1 MHSVQTK
8 FRISFSACY
17 FYSKLG
23 QDSEAEGVR
32 FIRVREDMNVGSDI
46 LTLRAYPRDS
56 IKIKGVDRSSDYKFF
71 KLLEINN
78 TFVQVLL
85 DKTLDDLVDRD
96 VPQNLLK
103 FKIECSSRD
112 GRNEEASS
120 LVITVYI
127 EDINDHFPKFKNLP
141 YKINVDES
149 TPVGSTVFQG
159 ISAFDRDK
167 PNTPN
172 SDVQYSMGLQDY
184 GPGGPYFSLESPHRP
199 AVVLRRP
206 LDFDEGIQQF
216 LIPIIASVN
225 CLYTL

>member
-1 MHSVQTK
+1 M
-8 FRISFSACY
+8 FYEIRISFSACY

-23 QDSEAEGVR
+23 QDSESEGVR

-56 IKIKGVDRSSDYKFF
+56 IKIKGIDRSSDYKFF

-85 DKTLDDLVDRD
+85 DKSLEDLVDRD

-120 LVITVYI
+120 LAITVYI

-141 YKINVDES
+141 YTINVDES

-216 LIPIIASVN
+216 LIPIIASVIDR
-225 CLYTL
+225 TFT